1 MLIDSHCHLDFPDF
15 AAGRDD
21 VVERARAAGLKRI
34 ITISTRA
41 DAFAKI
47 SRIAET
53 YPDVFCTVGTHPH
66 YAHEEAEV
74 PQDRLVELARHPK
87 CVGIGEAGLDYH
99 YDKTPRAVAARVFR
113 THIAAARQSGLPI
126 VIHARDADA
135 DIAAI
140 LRDEMGKGAF
150 AGLLHCFTGSAML
163 AEVALSLGLYIS
175 FSGVLTFKN
184 SRAAAGNRP
193 RGANGQGIGRNGRA
207 LFGAGSLPGQAQ
219 RTGICRR
226 HRPNIGRCERRLG
239 ANNRRGNERQ
249 CAALV
254 CQNACSRGRRGSGV
268 SLTFTI
274 LGCGSS
280 GGVPRVGQ
288 GWGACDPNNPKNRRR
303 RCSIFVERTGEN
315 GATTQ
320 VLVDMSPDLRE
331 QLLGLGIGRLDAILL
346 THSHADHIHG
356 IDEIRP
362 LVLMAKRKID
372 LYMDAAT
379 AAIVRA
385 NFGYIFETPPGSHYP
400 PLLNEHRLLTDQTIT
415 INGPGGPLDAVPFQ
429 VEHGEINALGFR
441 FGKVAYS
448 PDLNAIPDRARG
460 FWRGSTCGS
469 STLYAY
475 AAPQS
480 FFLAGN
486 P

>member
-99 YDKTPRAVAARVFR
+99 YDKTPRAIAARVFR

-126 VIHARDADA
+126 VIHARDADG

-150 AGLLHCFTGSAML
+150 AGLLHCFTGSTML

-184 SRAAAGNRP
+184 SAPLREIARA
-193 RGANGQGIGRNGRA
+193 
-207 LFGAGSLPGQAQ
+207 
-219 RTGICRR
+219 
-226 HRPNIGRCERRLG
+226 
-239 ANNRRGNERQ
+239 
-249 CAALV
+249 
-254 CQNACSRGRRGSGV
+254 
-268 SLTFTI
+268 
-274 LGCGSS
+274 
-280 GGVPRVGQ
+280 VPM
-288 GWGACDPNNPKNRRR
+288 DK
-303 RCSIFVERTGEN
+303 
-315 GATTQ
+315 
-320 VLVDMSPDLRE
+320 VLVE
-331 QLLGLGIGRLDAILL
+331 TDAPYL
-346 THSHADHIHG
+346 APVPYRG
-356 IDEIRP
+356 
-362 LVLMAKRKID
+362 KRNEPAFV
-372 LYMDAAT
+372 AAT
-379 AAIVRA
+379 AQTLADVK
-385 NFGYIFETPPGSHYP
+385 GVSV
-400 PLLNEHRLLTDQTIT
+400 QTIAAET
-415 INGPGGPLDAVPFQ
+415 SA
-429 VEHGEINALGFR
+429 NALRLFA
-441 FGKVAYS
+441 KMPA
-448 PDLNAIPDRARG
+448 P
-460 FWRGSTCGS
+460 
-469 STLYAY
+469 
-475 AAPQS
+475 AAG
-480 FFLAGN
+480 AEAA
-486 P
+486 